1 MVLWAGLVMI
11 ARWLQNLRLIDS
23 PEGASLQSVE
33 FSLRGGLWPW
43 LAVVLFL
50 IGTALVIYFYRR
62 ESAKLSAGFRVI
74 LASLRIL
81 LIALLLL
88 LLMRPVLLANFA
100 GERPRGVILLLDAS
114 QSMTIADRRVSAVDW
129 QRVAIVRG
137 LDDAVEAERAGPVSR
152 AQLVLAA
159 LDNDKLALLDRLRAK
174 GPLNVMFFDRKVTPA
189 PDDWRDSYRPEGT
202 QTALADCL
210 HEVLTRLANEPPAAL
225 VVLSDGRDTASTR
238 TLDEVARA
246 CSDKGVALHIWG
258 VGSTEAGVLAFKEVR
273 VPKTIFLDDKPDQ
286 KDDPIEVPVRFR
298 CRGYKSGTVELT
310 LQVGEDR
317 ITETFALQEGENLTR
332 TVKLIPRK
340 GQDGQ
345 RPVTVSLRLREQPE
359 VGDRYENVVQIKN
372 ARIKVLYVE
381 NSPRREYKFI
391 QPALNR
397 DRRLLLR
404 IHLAQGDPRLAEQG
418 TDPESGSMYVEK
430 FPENFPEPDSK
441 DPDRRPYD
449 LVILGDV
456 PAKVLG
462 DRGLRALA
470 TWVKEGGG
478 LVTIAG
484 RYHLP
489 SDYVNTPLAEALPVE
504 FQREEFD
511 VETLSKAT
519 PFRPELTYD
528 GENSPALTLD
538 DNPEV
543 SKELWTKE
551 LWVNVPGF
559 YWYYPLVDVR
569 PGATVLLAHPEKK
582 VGKRPDEKPL
592 PLIATQF
599 YGKGEVMYVGIEETW
614 RWRDNTGD
622 KFTARFW
629 GQVAM
634 QLGLPHLLGNARR
647 SQLEL
652 ERGEPI
658 LGRPGAVKGRF
669 LDSNYE
675 PITRSTVRAQL
686 VNLDAKDD
694 TSRRRE
700 VVMQRILGQP
710 GEYRAALAHDQPGRH
725 ELRILPGDG
734 LEETTLPFRV
744 ELPPRH
750 ELLELGLAEQALRG
764 MAAIAGGHFYR
775 EEDLITL
782 PDQVEKRIQ
791 PFTLRSERL
800 LWGPLPFVLFVLL
813 ITAEWILRK
822 FSNLS

>member
-33 FSLRGGLWPW
+33 FSLRGGLSPW
-43 LAVVLFL
+43 LALMLFL
-50 IGTALVIYFYRR
+50 LGVALAIYFYRR
-62 ESAKLSAGFRVI
+62 ESAKLTPAVRALLTG
-74 LASLRIL
+74 LRLL
-81 LIALLLL
+81 LIALVLL
-88 LLMRPVLLANFA
+88 LLMRPVLLANYA
-100 GERPRGVILLLDAS
+100 GERPRGVIVLIDAS
-114 QSMTIADRRVSAVDW
+114 QSMTIADRRVSATDW
-129 QRVAIVRG
+129 QRVADVRG
-137 LDDAVEAERAGPVSR
+137 LDEALQAERAGPVSR
-152 AQLVLAA
+152 AQLVLDA
-159 LDNDKLALLDRLRAK
+159 LDNDKLALLKRLRAK
-174 GPLNVMFFDRKVTPA
+174 GPLSVLLFDRQVRPA
-189 PDDWRDSYRPEGT
+189 SDDWRKNYRPEGT
-202 QTALADCL
+202 QTALADSI
-210 HEVLTRLANEPPAAL
+210 HDVLTRQANEPPAAI
-225 VVLSDGRDTASTR
+225 VVISDGQDTASTR
-238 TLDEVARA
+238 TLDEVARE
-246 CSDKGVALHIWG
+246 CSEKGVALHIWG

-298 CRGYKSGTVELT
+298 CRGFKSGTVELT
-310 LQVGEDR
+310 LKVGEDS
-317 ITETFALQEGENLTR
+317 ITETFPVQEGENLSR
-332 TVKLIPRK
+332 TIQLVPRK
-340 GQDGQ
+340 GKDGE
-345 RPVTVSLRLREQPE
+345 RPVTVRLRLREQPD
-359 VGDRYENVVQIKN
+359 VGDRSEHVVAVKN

-381 NSPRREYKFI
+381 NTPRREYKFI
-391 QPALNR
+391 QPALDR

-404 IHLAQGDPRLAEQG
+404 LHLAQGDPRLAEQG

-430 FPENFPEPDSK
+430 FPENFPEPDPK

-456 PAKVLG
+456 PLSVLG
-462 DRGLRALA
+462 ERGLRALT

-489 SDYVNTPLAEALPVE
+489 GDYVNTPLAEVLPVE
-504 FQREEFD
+504 FRREEFD
-511 VETLSKAT
+511 AASEARAT
-519 PFRPELTYD
+519 PYRPVLTYD

-538 DNPEV
+538 DKPEV

-559 YWYYPLVDVR
+559 YWYYPVLDVR
-569 PGATVLLAHPEKK
+569 PGATILLAHPEKK

-592 PLIATQF
+592 PLIASQF
-599 YGKGEVMYVGIEETW
+599 YGKGQVLYLGIEETW

-622 KFTARFW
+622 KYTARFW
-629 GQVAM
+629 GQIAL

-675 PITRSTVRAQL
+675 PITRATVRAQL
-686 VNLDAKDD
+686 VHLDAKDD
-694 TSRRRE
+694 STSRRE
-700 VVMQRILGQP
+700 VVLQRIVGQP
-710 GEYRAALAHDQPGRH
+710 GEYRAALPHDQPGRH

-734 LEETTLPFRV
+734 LEVATMPFRV

-750 ELLELGLAEQALRG
+750 ELLERGLAEDALRSL
-764 MAAIAGGHFYR
+764 AVTAGGRFYR

-782 PDQVEKRIQ
+782 PDQVEPRKQ
-791 PFTLRSERL
+791 PFTLRSEVL